1 MVVLPFASLSS
12 DPEQEYFADAITD
25 DLTTDLSRIADSFVI
40 ARTTA
45 FTYKGKAVDVRQV
58 ARELGVRYVLE
69 GSVRRLAE
77 RVQVN
82 VQLIDGETGSHV
94 WADRFG
100 TDLRDLTEAQSEIT
114 GRLARTLDAELVRDI
129 GRRIEQERAADPNA
143 RDFVMRARA
152 LRMQTS
158 DADGRAR
165 AIIFDLLERSLILDP
180 DSVDARIL
188 MAHILAGYV
197 ADGVSNSIEQDKER
211 AEKLIREALERDPN
225 RSWARG
231 VMGLVRRIQGRWA
244 ESQIEWETAIGIDPN
259 DAWAIWQLGLIVLIQ
274 GQPEAAIPN
283 FEKAIRLDPRAHNI
297 FIAYNTL
304 GRCHL
309 FLGRIDE
316 AVALIRKA
324 RALAPGI
331 WDVHLNLAAA
341 LGLRG
346 DIDEAKR
353 EIAEAVKLRPDANS
367 IAGWRALSVTQGF
380 GNPPYQALREKT
392 ISAGLRR
399 AGFPEE

>member
-1 MVVLPFASLSS
+1 VVLPFASLSS

-259 DAWAIWQLGLIVLIQ
+259 DAWAIWQLGLIVLFRANRKRLSRISRKPS
-274 GQPEAAIPN
+274 GS
-283 FEKAIRLDPRAHNI
+283 IRARTTSLSPT
-297 FIAYNTL
+297 TL
-304 GRCHL
+304 
-309 FLGRIDE
+309 
-316 AVALIRKA
+316 
-324 RALAPGI
+324 
-331 WDVHLNLAAA
+331 
-341 LGLRG
+341 
-346 DIDEAKR
+346 
-353 EIAEAVKLRPDANS
+353 
-367 IAGWRALSVTQGF
+367 
-380 GNPPYQALREKT
+380 
-392 ISAGLRR
+392 
-399 AGFPEE
+399 